1 MVLYLAGLCKEG
13 EPLLPLRS
21 VAGHHI
27 PAHTPKNHI
36 RKIKDIILNLV

>member
-1 MVLYLAGLCKEG
+1 MLLYLAGLCKEG

-27 PAHTPKNHI
+27 PAHKPNNHI
-36 RKIKDIILNLV
+36 KKLFSK